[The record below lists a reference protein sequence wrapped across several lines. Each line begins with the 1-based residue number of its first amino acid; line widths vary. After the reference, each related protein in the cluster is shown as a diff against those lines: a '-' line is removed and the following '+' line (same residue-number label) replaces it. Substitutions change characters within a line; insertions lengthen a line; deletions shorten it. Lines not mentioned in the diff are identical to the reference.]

1 MGTVVSQHEL
11 DGLFLDTP
19 CLGYLSSK
27 LDADPK
33 NIDAI
38 LRDACN
44 SIRGIGNR
52 TERQPLV
59 LEARATKKVA
69 GRFGTSGA
77 LEKEIWKMP
86 TVIMEDFVKHSGATC
101 SRGTNNAPIR
111 FLETPVACT

>member
-38 LRDACN
+38 LRGACN

-52 TERQPLV
+52 TVSLLTICYYVFPNGSPPDEND
-59 LEARATKKVA
+59 TKWVA
-69 GRFGTSGA
+69 
-77 LEKEIWKMP
+77 
-86 TVIMEDFVKHSGATC
+86 FVHRT
-101 SRGTNNAPIR
+101 R
-111 FLETPVACT
+111 